1 MWCPKCKM
9 EYREGI
15 TVCADCGAELVEDI
29 ENLVDVCEIKGEIAA
44 DELIDFLHYSGIQ
57 EVKKEWME
65 GEESFRLLVKEKEA
79 QKAEKMVHGYLMGKE
94 EEKAAEERQN
104 AWRDELD
111 EGSEE
116 AVPEEEISQ
125 DMDDVSDTEAEDT
138 PDNLLELAE
147 EEDTEREVLFDE
159 EVEEETMD
167 LLYTTESKEFVR
179 RSEKYKDVKF
189 SGYTFIFFG
198 ILGGIYLVLTRLKVI
213 PLSYDI
219 LILCLLAVLF
229 AGFLVAGIVSLVK
242 ARKIKKEIPEEEER
256 IDAINQWLEENVTLE
271 KMEEWKSNSATEM
284 ENDLLLTAK
293 LRNETAKMF
302 PEEDLGMIEKLVDEY
317 YEKNYI
323 QDERMFL

>member
-29 ENLVDVCEIKGEIAA
+29 QSLVDVCEIKGETDA
-44 DELIDFLHYSGIQ
+44 DELVDFLHYSGIQ

-65 GEESFRLLVKEKEA
+65 EEESFRLLVKEKEA

-94 EEKAAEERQN
+94 EEKAAREKQN
-104 AWRDELD
+104 AWKDELAGD
-111 EGSEE
+111 SEE
-116 AVPEEEISQ
+116 VVPEEEVFQ
-125 DMDDVSDTEAEDT
+125 KMDDVSETEAENTSDNT
-138 PDNLLELAE
+138 DNLSELAE
-147 EEDTEREVLFDE
+147 EEETEREVLFDE

-167 LLYTTESKEFVR
+167 LLYTNESKEFVR

-198 ILGGIYLVLTRLKVI
+198 ILGGVYLVLTQLKVI

-256 IDAINQWLEENVTLE
+256 IDAINQWLEENVTQE
-271 KMEEWKSNSATEM
+271 KMEEWKSSNATEM

-293 LRNETAKMF
+293 LRNETARMF

-317 YEKNYI
+317 YEKHYI
-323 QDERMFL
+323 G